1 MGPFEFYAWQ
11 RDESGMTRVF
21 CYPQDEGQRCGILW
35 IECPD
40 AVVWKAGG
48 GSENGLCGRKK
59 LDKGDKRMEE
69 RE

>member
-48 GSENGLCGRKK
+48 MRK
-59 LDKGDKRMEE
+59 RVM
-69 RE
+69 